1 MYALW
6 CLFNVVVFDGIGG
19 VCVFYSSEPIC
30 CNLCLMSWLDMK
42 CSAWLWHRVMHCV
55 MVFTC
60 FGFGG

>member
-1 MYALW
+1 MEKQTQMYALW

-42 CSAWLWHRVMHCV
+42 CSA
-55 MVFTC
+55 
-60 FGFGG
+60 